1 MFFVVD
7 FGRVPSSGSDPNS
20 YPAEGE
26 EDDNPD
32 GGSHHLQVKYRV
44 TISKVYLG
52 SMSTAVL
59 IG

>member
-1 MFFVVD
+1 MFLLLTF
-7 FGRVPSSGSDPNS
+7 FGRLPSSGSDTNS

-32 GGSHHLQVKYRV
+32 GGGHHLQVKYRI

-52 SMSTAVL
+52 SCVYSGTH
-59 IG
+59 